1 MLFGFLVNAS
11 YIMLHILLI
20 EILHVVLDKLL
31 HVFLLVVGLLAQ
43 PLVGKHSQ
51 TAVALQGTGRNLKQ
65 KTEILVVKQF
75 LVDARASLVLSAS
88 LMSQHQHVIDAVN
101 LLVQV
106 MQI

>member
-1 MLFGFLVNAS
+1 
-11 YIMLHILLI
+11 MLHILLI

-31 HVFLLVVGLLAQ
+31 HVFLRVVGLLSQ

-51 TAVALQGTGRNLKQ
+51 TAVALQGTGRNSKQ
-65 KTEILVVKQF
+65 KTEILVVEQF

-88 LMSQHQHVIDAVN
+88 LMSQHQHVLDAVN